1 MENLALI
8 HKLGKAAR
16 CKNILCFYTL
26 ITESNSIYNYV
37 KKNRISKDKFIQG
50 HKRCILKALR
60 HWWKKQKIINKWKN
74 ISHSWIGRTNI
85 VKMSILPNLQV
96 QWNPSQNFNGSIHR
110 NIMNNLKFVWNHK
123 KTPSSQSNLKKE
135 QQSWKHH
142 TSWFQTI
149 LQSYSNQNTMVL
161 TLRQTHRSTEQN
173 PEPRNKP
180 THIWSICD
188 KRVKNIKWGKGW
200 SLQ

>member
-1 MENLALI
+1 M
-8 HKLGKAAR
+8 
-16 CKNILCFYTL
+16 
-26 ITESNSIYNYV
+26 YNYI
-37 KKNRISKDKFIQG
+37 KKNRISKNKFIQG

-74 ISHSWIGRTNI
+74 ILHSRIGRTNI

-96 QWNPSQNFNGSIHR
+96 EWNPSQNFNGSIHR
-110 NIMNNLKFVWNHK
+110 NIMNNLKLGTTKRPQIAKAILKKRSKAGSTTFHDFKLYYKATVI
-123 KTPSSQSNLKKE
+123 KTPWYWHKE
-135 QQSWKHH
+135 
-142 TSWFQTI
+142 
-149 LQSYSNQNTMVL
+149 
-161 TLRQTHRSTEQN
+161 RHRSTEQN